1 MINVFISIFIAV
13 LIGVGF
19 IGPISQQVNTAAAQC
34 PPSGY
39 PLYTTNLGTTLCSN
53 GTASTNASADGLYTS
68 STWGAST
75 LKMVPGF
82 YALVILG
89 VTIGGLFA
97 VFRQT
102 GLQ

>member
-19 IGPISQQVNTAAAQC
+19 IGPIAQQVNTASAA
-34 PPSGY
+34 PVYNSS
-39 PLYTTNLGTTLCSN
+39 NLSQVLV
-53 GTASTNASADGLYTS
+53 DGSDLWQS

-75 LKMVPGF
+75 LQMVPGF
-82 YALVILG
+82 YSLVILG
-89 VTIGGLFA
+89 VVVGGLFT

>member
-19 IGPISQQVNTAAAQC
+19 IGPIATQVK
-34 PPSGY
+34 G
-39 PLYTTNLGTTLCSN
+39 
-53 GTASTNASADGLYTS
+53 ASATGGDLYNS

-82 YALVILG
+82 YSLVILG
-89 VTIGGLFA
+89 VVIGGLFA

-102 GLQ
+102 GIQ

>member
-1 MINVFISIFIAV
+1 MINIFISIFIAV

-19 IGPISQQVNTAAAQC
+19 IGPIATQVNTAAVT
-34 PPSGY
+34 GGD
-39 PLYTTNLGTTLCSN
+39 LY
-53 GTASTNASADGLYTS
+53 NASS
-68 STWGAST
+68 WGAST
-75 LKMVPGF
+75 LRMVPGF

-89 VTIGGLFA
+89 VTVGGLFA

>member
-19 IGPISQQVNTAAAQC
+19 IGPIAQQVNTAAD
-34 PPSGY
+34 PSGD
-39 PLYTTNLGTTLCSN
+39 LYAT
-53 GTASTNASADGLYTS
+53 

-82 YALVILG
+82 YSLVILG
-89 VTIGGLFA
+89 VVVGGLFA
-97 VFRQT
+97 VFRQV

>member
-1 MINVFISIFIAV
+1 MINVFVAIFIAV

-19 IGPISQQVNTAAAQC
+19 VGPLSHAVNAA
-34 PPSGY
+34 SS
-39 PLYTTNLGTTLCSN
+39 TTNSTGDPCQTLVAGSATEPGCQLYL
-53 GTASTNASADGLYTS
+53 ASS
-68 STWGAST
+68 WGAST
-75 LKMVPGF
+75 LRMVPGF